1 MLDII
6 LSALW
11 FILPAYVANGAPVML
26 GGGTPIDLGR
36 KFLDG
41 KRILGDGKT
50 FKGFFAGV
58 LTGTFIGTLQGRLVL
73 GFFLSIGALVGDM
86 AGSFVKRRL
95 NIKRGDSA
103 PLLDQLDFILG
114 AVLFSL
120 IFARNY
126 VATDIIVTALLI
138 TPVLHLLA
146 NRVTYKVGYKDVAH

>member
-1 MLDII
+1 M
-6 LSALW
+6 SALW